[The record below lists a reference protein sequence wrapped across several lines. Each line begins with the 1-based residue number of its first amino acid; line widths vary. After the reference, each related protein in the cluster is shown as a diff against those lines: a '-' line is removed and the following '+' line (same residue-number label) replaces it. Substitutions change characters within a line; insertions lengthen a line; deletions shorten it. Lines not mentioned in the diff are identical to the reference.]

1 MEEFFAPVT
10 QALTNMLHP
19 EIEVE
24 EDAGDAAS
32 AIDGKKGS
40 KAKEEKKAP
49 PAKAPAK
56 GAKGG
61 AAPAEVAAFE
71 SNIPLTTG
79 GVESVV
85 ILVDQMFETLPI
97 EALKV
102 MQKVPVVSR
111 DFNLHLHLH
120 RLKAVGHKA
129 EMHNNFGI
137 NKEELNYI
145 IDIPESKTLQEQ
157 GGQFISSELGQIMPG
172 SKWEGIMTHSDHI
185 PSEGEW

>member
-10 QALTNMLHP
+10 DAINGMLHP
-19 EIEVE
+19 ES
-24 EDAGDAAS
+24 A
-32 AIDGKKGS
+32 AIDEAEDGSAANAKGG

-56 GAKGG
+56 GGK
-61 AAPAEVAAFE
+61 AAPGQPIEVAAYE

-85 ILVDQMFETLPI
+85 IMVDQLFETLPI
-97 EALKV
+97 ESLTV
-102 MQKVPVVSR
+102 FQKVPVVTR

-137 NKEELNYI
+137 NKEEMKYI
-145 IDIPESKTLQEQ
+145 VDIPDNQVLRDQ
-157 GGQFISSELGQIMPG
+157 GSAFIGEELNKIMPG
-172 SKWEGIMTHSDHI
+172 SKWEGIVTHN
-185 PSEGEW
+185 